1 MVTLDAHFVALEMK
15 TGKVIYDVE
24 MAPAK
29 DGFAGTGAPL
39 IVKDKVIVGIAGGEF
54 ANRGFLDAYDP
65 ATGERLWRF
74 YTIPAPG
81 EKGSETWQGDIWQR
95 GGGPTWLTG
104 TYDPALNLLYWGTGN
119 PNPDWDGL
127 QPPRRQPLY
136 RFAPRARSGHR
147 HVEMAFPVHAARH
160 ARLGRERSAGA
171 RRPHDSA
178 DSFARSS

>member
-1 MVTLDAHFVALEMK
+1 QRKLPDGLKVCCGMVNRGLAAYQDRLFMVTLDAHFVALEMK

-29 DGFAGTGAPL
+29 DGF
-39 IVKDKVIVGIAGGEF
+39 
-54 ANRGFLDAYDP
+54 P

-81 EKGSETWQGDIWQR
+81 EKGSETWQGEIWQR

-127 QPPRRQPLY
+127 SRPGENLY
-136 RFAPRARSGHR
+136 TDSLLALDPDTGTLKWHFQFTPHDTHDWDANE
-147 HVEMAFPVHAARH
+147 VPVLADL
-160 ARLGRERSAGA
+160 RLGGQLRKV
-171 RRPHDSA
+171 
-178 DSFARSS
+178 